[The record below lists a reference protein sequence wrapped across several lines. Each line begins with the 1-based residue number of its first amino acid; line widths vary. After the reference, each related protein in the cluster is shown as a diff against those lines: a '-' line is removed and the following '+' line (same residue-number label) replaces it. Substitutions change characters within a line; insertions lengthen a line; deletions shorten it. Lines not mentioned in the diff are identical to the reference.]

1 MQTSDY
7 VDIMARANSC
17 LEQQEQ
23 DYLFTMLDNLEKL
36 YQIRRENRT
45 EQIFWNQFWHE
56 WDFPKLRDARK
67 QAFDDMEDDK
77 YFHHIKENRI
87 VYRNFEKAVVI
98 DHLRLRLYILIL
110 LHNDTT
116 DINCEIF
123 YNLQAYVQQFLE
135 YNKQTYFITK
145 RKEEQAIHTAPDTFY
160 NIDSIQTENL
170 EVTSHEDAIVQ
181 PVDEDIVGALVVSKK
196 SRRKKKR
203 LKQKNGKKDSQTKA
217 EIVNRPKLCLQ
228 IKTPE
233 GMIIELGNSTLT
245 YIEFIKR
252 IGYQK
257 VQSLRIK
264 YKDSSIFKRT
274 SRAGYKEIKPGIYL
288 NCSMKNNTK
297 IEIINEICRRL
308 GLSYQASLIEI
319 HTGKK

>member
-1 MQTSDY
+1 M
-7 VDIMARANSC
+7 
-17 LEQQEQ
+17 
-23 DYLFTMLDNLEKL
+23 DNLEEL
-36 YQIRRENRT
+36 YQIRRENHT

-67 QAFDDMEDDK
+67 QAFDDMEDDES
-77 YFHHIKENRI
+77 FHYINENRI
-87 VYRNFEKAVVI
+87 VYRNFERAVVL
-98 DHLRLRLYILIL
+98 DHLRLRLHILIL

-135 YNKQTYFITK
+135 YNKQSYFITK
-145 RKEEQAIHTAPDTFY
+145 RKEEPATPMASVAFKELAST
-160 NIDSIQTENL
+160 QTEIEELAPEGN
-170 EVTSHEDAIVQ
+170 AIVQ
-181 PVDEDIVGALVVSKK
+181 PVNEEVVGAVVISKK
-196 SRRKKKR
+196 SRRKRKR
-203 LKQKNGKKDSQTKA
+203 SKQKKVKKDTQTKA
-217 EIVNRPKLCLQ
+217 EMVKRPKLRLQ

-233 GMIIELGNSTLT
+233 GMIIELENSSLT
-245 YIEFIKR
+245 FLEFIKR
-252 IGYQK
+252 VGYQK

-264 YKDSSIFKRT
+264 YKDSSIFKKT
-274 SRAGYKEIKPGIYL
+274 SRGGCKEIKPGIYL